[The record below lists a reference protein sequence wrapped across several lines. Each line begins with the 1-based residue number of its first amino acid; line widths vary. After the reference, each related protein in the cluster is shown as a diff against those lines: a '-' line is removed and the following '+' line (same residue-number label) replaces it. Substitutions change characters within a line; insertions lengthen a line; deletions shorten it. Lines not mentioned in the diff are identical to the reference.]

1 MDGASNMAT
10 FEEMHENVCEA
21 ILNKDS
27 MRYDNG
33 HRSLTPFF
41 SNDLADKLHD
51 LSGQVLVAYIQ
62 GNDEEMLKIM
72 KKLCNDE
79 IESIIDFLWG

>member
-1 MDGASNMAT
+1 MAA

-51 LSGQVLVAYIQ
+51 LSGQVLIAYIQ
-62 GNDEEMLKIM
+62 GNDEYLLQIM
-72 KKLCNDE
+72 QKLCSEE
-79 IESIIDFLWG
+79 IDSIIDLVWG